1 VKSEERMSLSA
12 AMRASVRACWQSTA
26 TIVCRPIPAVLT
38 SRGGGKTASA
48 GCRCTVSVAVAGT
61 VAVEV
66 LYCAAVQVQQHSW
79 QALGMACDVLRWDE
93 TKWLAY
99 LGGLC
104 WARTSSPYD
113 ALAELAIEMS
123 CVAS

>member
-1 VKSEERMSLSA
+1 
-12 AMRASVRACWQSTA
+12 
-26 TIVCRPIPAVLT
+26 
-38 SRGGGKTASA
+38 
-48 GCRCTVSVAVAGT
+48 
-61 VAVEV
+61 VEV
-66 LYCAAVQVQQHSW
+66 LYCAAVQVQHSW

-93 TKWLAY
+93 TEWLAY

-104 WARTSSPYD
+104 WARTASSYD